1 MFVCICNGVTD
12 SSIRREMEAG
22 ATSFADVQNLLGVAR
37 QCGSCE
43 HLARAIVNEFSKP
56 DPRYF
61 YNACSDES
69 MAAVA

>member
-1 MFVCICNGVTD
+1 MFICICNGVTD
-12 SSIRREMEAG
+12 TSIRREMAAG
-22 ATSFADVQNLLGVAR
+22 AVSFADVQDRLGVAR

-43 HLARAIVNEFSKP
+43 QLARAIVSEYSQP

-61 YNACSDES
+61 YNASPTPS